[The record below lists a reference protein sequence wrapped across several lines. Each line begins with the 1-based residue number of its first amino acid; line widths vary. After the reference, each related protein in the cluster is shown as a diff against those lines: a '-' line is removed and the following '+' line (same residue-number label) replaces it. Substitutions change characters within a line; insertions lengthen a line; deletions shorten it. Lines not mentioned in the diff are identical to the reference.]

1 MSNWLALVLEPV
13 KIEKP
18 GLNFAYPD
26 GGDLLP
32 VAILCGIPILFT
44 ALWLL
49 AVWEYVRLKDQ
60 KRSKEPTRVHGYV

>member
-13 KIEKP
+13 KTEKP

-32 VAILCGIPILFT
+32 VTILCGISILRIV
-44 ALWLL
+44 LWLL
-49 AVWEYVRLKDQ
+49 AVWEYVLLKDQ
-60 KRSKEPTRVHGYV
+60 TRSEKLTSVHRHA